1 MTTLPKTDLARL
13 LMAVSFAADRHRH
26 QRRKDVNA
34 TPYINHPLEV
44 ANILAQAGV
53 DDVDVLIA
61 AVLHDTVEDTCTTF
75 EEVTGKFGQR
85 VRGMVGEVTDDK
97 RLPKA
102 ERKRLQV
109 LNASGKSDGA
119 KMIKIADKIANLR
132 DLLSSPPDWSEA
144 RVTAYVR
151 FAENVG
157 QGCGGVNARLDRL
170 LSEHVQALA

>member
-1 MTTLPKTDLARL
+1 MTTLPSTDLARL
-13 LMAVSFAADRHRH
+13 LEAASFAADQHRH

-61 AVLHDTVEDTCTTF
+61 AVLHDTVEDTCTTV
-75 EEVTGKFGQR
+75 EEVTVMFGER
-85 VRGMVGEVTDDK
+85 VSGMVREVTDDK

-109 LNASGKSDGA
+109 LNAPGKSDGA
-119 KMIKIADKIANLR
+119 KMVKIADKIANLR
-132 DLLSSPPDWSEA
+132 DLKSSPPDWSGA
-144 RVTAYVR
+144 RVAAYVR
-151 FAENVG
+151 FAEDVG

-170 LSEHVQALA
+170 LSDHVQDLT

>member
-1 MTTLPKTDLARL
+1 
-13 LMAVSFAADRHRH
+13 
-26 QRRKDVNA
+26 
-34 TPYINHPLEV
+34 
-44 ANILAQAGV
+44 
-53 DDVDVLIA
+53 
-61 AVLHDTVEDTCTTF
+61 
-75 EEVTGKFGQR
+75 
-85 VRGMVGEVTDDK
+85 MVGEVTDDK

-157 QGCGGVNARLDRL
+157 QGCGGVSARLDRL

>member
-1 MTTLPKTDLARL
+1 MTTLPQTDLGRL
-13 LMAVSFAADRHRH
+13 LKAPSFAADRHRR

-75 EEVTGKFGQR
+75 EEVTIMFGER
-85 VRGMVGEVTDDK
+85 VSGMVSEVTDDK

-109 LNASGKSDGA
+109 LNASGKSEGA

-132 DLLSSPPDWSEA
+132 DLKSSPPDWSKA
-144 RVTAYVR
+144 RVAAYVR
-151 FAENVG
+151 FAEDVG

-170 LSEHVQALA
+170 LSEQVRGLA